1 MKIIPS
7 LRLLSSSST
16 IVRSPLSFHSFR
28 AASHSALSMNIQE
41 FQNVKDMISKPHPNN
56 NIPIQIIEKIGTNL
70 HLKSDHPLGIIKEK

>member
-7 LRLLSSSST
+7 LRLLSGSST
-16 IVRSPLSFHSFR
+16 IMRSPLSFHSFR
-28 AASHSALSMNIQE
+28 AASTLSMNIQE
-41 FQNVKDMISKPHPNN
+41 FQNVKEVIAKPHPNN

>member
-16 IVRSPLSFHSFR
+16 IIRSPLSFR
-28 AASHSALSMNIQE
+28 AISHSTLSMSVQE
-41 FQNVKDMISKPHPNN
+41 FQNVKEMISKPHPNN
-56 NIPIQIIEKIGTNL
+56 NIPLQIIEKIGTNL